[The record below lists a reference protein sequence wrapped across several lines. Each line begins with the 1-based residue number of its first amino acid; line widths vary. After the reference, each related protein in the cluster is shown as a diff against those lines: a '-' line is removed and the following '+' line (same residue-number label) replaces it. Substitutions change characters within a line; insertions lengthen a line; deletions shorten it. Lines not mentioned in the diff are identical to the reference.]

1 MQGVPDPGSAAAE
14 IEFRAVTK
22 RYPGRTT
29 AAVSELSLNVP
40 AGEICVLIGP
50 SGSGKTTAMKMV
62 NRLIDITDGDIT
74 IGGQSVRSLD
84 LTELRRGIGYV
95 FQQIGLFPHMSVED
109 NIGTVPRLL
118 GWDKKRIR
126 SRVGELLELVG
137 LEQSDA
143 KRYPGQFSGGQR
155 QRIGVARAMA
165 AGQPIML
172 MDEPFGAV
180 DPIARDRLQSDFLRL
195 HAEVQKTV
203 IFVTHDIDEAIK
215 MGHRIAIL
223 RDGELVQYGTPDE
236 ILASPANEFIA
247 DFVGAD
253 RGLKRLLL
261 RELRDIE
268 LTLANGEADDAAD
281 HRRAH
286 VPARRALDD
295 GHRPGE
301 RAHGAGRGR
310 RATGHRVDGD
320 RWPTSPT
327 STVRHRGR
335 GLAAHARSDRAPD
348 RTKRPGHPDL
358 PAGVELRAR
367 EPPVLLGLVLQPLE
381 QHVRAAAHR
390 AHRAHHHRRRH
401 RLRHCVRHRTRG
413 VPLAVGRQPRYG
425 GRSALVYTIPAWPS
439 SSSWCRSPGSRG

>member
-1 MQGVPDPGSAAAE
+1 MQGVPDPGSAAAA

-22 RYPGRTT
+22 RYPGRE
-29 AAVSELSLNVP
+29 APAVRELSLSVP

-118 GWDKKRIR
+118 GWNKKRIR
-126 SRVGELLELVG
+126 DRVGELLELVG

-165 AGQPIML
+165 ADQPIML

-180 DPIARDRLQSDFLRL
+180 DPIARDRLQNDFLRL

-215 MGHRIAIL
+215 MGHRMAIL

-236 ILASPANEFIA
+236 ILAAPANDFIA

-261 RELRDIE
+261 RKLDEIE
-268 LTLANGEADDAAD
+268 LSPVANGERDDLPTID
-281 HRRAH
+281 EDTCLRD
-286 VPARRALDD
+286 ALSMMVTQRVSALTVL
-295 GHRPGE
+295 GTGGE
-301 RAHGAGRGR
+301 RVGTVSMESLAHFA
-310 RATGHRVDGD
+310 DLD
-320 RWPTSPT
+320 
-327 STVRHRGR
+327 
-335 GLAAHARSDRAPD
+335 HADAE
-348 RTKRPGHPDL
+348 
-358 PAGVELRAR
+358 VEA
-367 EPPVLLGLVLQPLE
+367 
-381 QHVRAAAHR
+381 
-390 AHRAHHHRRRH
+390 
-401 RLRHCVRHRTRG
+401 
-413 VPLAVGRQPRYG
+413 
-425 GRSALVYTIPAWPS
+425 
-439 SSSWCRSPGSRG
+439 

>member
-1 MQGVPDPGSAAAE
+1 MQGVPDTDTAAAA

-22 RYPGRTT
+22 RYPGRSA
-29 AAVSELSLNVP
+29 AAVRELSLSVP

-62 NRLIDITDGDIT
+62 NRLISITDGDT
-74 IGGQSVRSLD
+74 TVGGQSVRSLD

-118 GWDKKRIR
+118 GWDKQRIR

-180 DPIARDRLQSDFLRL
+180 DPIARDRLQNDFLRL

-215 MGHRIAIL
+215 MGHRMAIL
-223 RDGELVQYGTPDE
+223 RDGELVQYKTPNE
-236 ILASPANEFIA
+236 ILTTPANEFIT
-247 DFVGAD
+247 DFVSTD
-253 RGLKRLLL
+253 HGLKRLLL

-268 LTLANGEADDAAD
+268 LTSANGE
-281 HRRAH
+281 
-286 VPARRALDD
+286 
-295 GHRPGE
+295 
-301 RAHGAGRGR
+301 
-310 RATGHRVDGD
+310 
-320 RWPTSPT
+320 
-327 STVRHRGR
+327 
-335 GLAAHARSDRAPD
+335 
-348 RTKRPGHPDL
+348 
-358 PAGVELRAR
+358 
-367 EPPVLLGLVLQPLE
+367 
-381 QHVRAAAHR
+381 
-390 AHRAHHHRRRH
+390 
-401 RLRHCVRHRTRG
+401 
-413 VPLAVGRQPRYG
+413 
-425 GRSALVYTIPAWPS
+425 
-439 SSSWCRSPGSRG
+439 

>member
-1 MQGVPDPGSAAAE
+1 MQGVPDPGSAAAA

-22 RYPGRTT
+22 RYSGRE
-29 AAVSELSLNVP
+29 APAVRELSLSVP

-62 NRLIDITDGDIT
+62 NRLIDITEGDIT
-74 IGGQSVRSLD
+74 IGDQSVRSLD

-118 GWDKKRIR
+118 GWNKKRIR
-126 SRVGELLELVG
+126 DRVGELLELVG

-165 AGQPIML
+165 ADQPIML

-180 DPIARDRLQSDFLRL
+180 DPIARDRLQNDFLRL

-223 RDGELVQYGTPDE
+223 REGELVQYGTPDD
-236 ILASPANEFIA
+236 ILANPANEFIA

-261 RELRDIE
+261 RKLAEIE
-268 LTLANGEADDAAD
+268 LAPAANGERDDLPTIDEDTCLRDALSMMVT
-281 HRRAH
+281 RR
-286 VPARRALDD
+286 VSALTVL
-295 GHRPGE
+295 GTAGE
-301 RAHGAGRGR
+301 RRGTVSMESLAHF
-310 RATGHRVDGD
+310 DD
-320 RWPTSPT
+320 
-327 STVRHRGR
+327 
-335 GLAAHARSDRAPD
+335 LDRAD
-348 RTKRPGHPDL
+348 AD
-358 PAGVELRAR
+358 AE
-367 EPPVLLGLVLQPLE
+367 
-381 QHVRAAAHR
+381 
-390 AHRAHHHRRRH
+390 
-401 RLRHCVRHRTRG
+401 
-413 VPLAVGRQPRYG
+413 VG
-425 GRSALVYTIPAWPS
+425 A
-439 SSSWCRSPGSRG
+439 

>member
-1 MQGVPDPGSAAAE
+1 MQGVPDSGSAAAA

-22 RYPGRTT
+22 RYPGRPA
-29 AAVSELSLNVP
+29 AAVSELSLSVS

-62 NRLIDITDGDIT
+62 NRLIDITEGDIT
-74 IGGQSVRSLD
+74 VGGQSVRSLD

-118 GWDKKRIR
+118 GWPKQRIR
-126 SRVGELLELVG
+126 DRVGELLELVG

-165 AGQPIML
+165 ADQPIML

-180 DPIARDRLQSDFLRL
+180 DPIARDRLQNDFLRL
-195 HAEVQKTV
+195 HAEVRKTV

-215 MGHRIAIL
+215 MGDRMAIL

-236 ILASPANEFIA
+236 ILATPANDFIA

-261 RELRDIE
+261 RKLAEIE
-268 LTLANGEADDAAD
+268 LSPAANGERDDLPTID
-281 HRRAH
+281 EDTCLRD
-286 VPARRALDD
+286 ALSMMVTQRVSALTVL
-295 GHRPGE
+295 GTAGE
-301 RAHGAGRGR
+301 RRGTVSMESLAHFA
-310 RATGHRVDGD
+310 D
-320 RWPTSPT
+320 R
-327 STVRHRGR
+327 
-335 GLAAHARSDRAPD
+335 DRAD
-348 RTKRPGHPDL
+348 
-358 PAGVELRAR
+358 AEVEA
-367 EPPVLLGLVLQPLE
+367 
-381 QHVRAAAHR
+381 
-390 AHRAHHHRRRH
+390 
-401 RLRHCVRHRTRG
+401 
-413 VPLAVGRQPRYG
+413 
-425 GRSALVYTIPAWPS
+425 
-439 SSSWCRSPGSRG
+439 